1 MPTPDD
7 LPRPRDQVRSVSR
20 ALRVLEVVSAS
31 PAPLTVKAVAR
42 RVGLNVS
49 TTYHLVRTLAFEGY
63 LVRAPDGRY
72 LPGPEV
78 ARRFHDVRLALGRPP
93 KAATVLSS
101 LAATTGHSAYLSR
114 LVEGRVLVIE
124 VAEGPASPYLE
135 DLEVGLDA
143 SGHASALGKALLA
156 ALPHDQRRSYLREQG
171 LPRFT
176 SRTPTD
182 LAALEHELSLLSPGS
197 VVTEHGQFRNGVSCA
212 ATLVRPDGC
221 EGGRW
226 ALGVSCRGEEVPVAV
241 VGELLLAT
249 DALSRADDV
258 PTRRPGAR

>member
-1 MPTPDD
+1 
-7 LPRPRDQVRSVSR
+7 
-20 ALRVLEVVSAS
+20 
-31 PAPLTVKAVAR
+31 
-42 RVGLNVS
+42 
-49 TTYHLVRTLAFEGY
+49 
-63 LVRAPDGRY
+63 
-72 LPGPEV
+72 V

-93 KAATVLSS
+93 KAATVLPS

-212 ATLVRPDGC
+212 ATLVRPDGG

-249 DALSRADDV
+249 GALSRADDV
-258 PTRRPGAR
+258 PTR